1 LIELPEDGTV
11 VSRAYTG
18 KTCRV
23 VRTEWTQHFEEHPE
37 ELKKFP
43 EQVMK
48 SVQAG
53 ANHMGAP
60 VETDVDVNREFMPA
74 GQGVGAIKGLI
85 PAGDL
90 VRQIMAEAE
99 RVIDA
104 MKKFTR

>member
-1 LIELPEDGTV
+1 V

-74 GQGVGAIKGLI
+74 GQGVGAIKELI

>member
-1 LIELPEDGTV
+1 
-11 VSRAYTG
+11 
-18 KTCRV
+18 
-23 VRTEWTQHFEEHPE
+23 
-37 ELKKFP
+37 
-43 EQVMK
+43 
-48 SVQAG
+48 
-53 ANHMGAP
+53 MGAP

>member
-1 LIELPEDGTV
+1 
-11 VSRAYTG
+11 
-18 KTCRV
+18 

-37 ELKKFP
+37 ELSKFP

-48 SVQAG
+48 SIRAG

-60 VETDVDVNREFMPA
+60 IDTHVDVNNEFMPA
-74 GQGVGAIKGLI
+74 GQGVGAIKSLI

-99 RVIDA
+99 QVIDL
-104 MKKFTR
+104 MKKFAK